1 MHQLPPIT
9 KHEYLTR
16 VSAIQNLMAKA
27 SIDVILI
34 TTEANFR
41 YITGFAS
48 QTWVNLSRPRYCLVP
63 REGEPVIVC
72 PQTNVVSTKATSWIN
87 DIRTWPAPRPEDDGI
102 TILTGAIRSM
112 LRKGKK
118 LGLELG
124 PESRIGFPAADF
136 LKLLREVP
144 ADAVADGFAI
154 LRDVRMVKS
163 AAEIARCELI
173 CGIASDAFIALGPRL
188 RIGDSERIACA
199 KLREE
204 LARRGAETTPYLIC
218 RSGQGGYDCINMG
231 PTDRVLKHGDAMI
244 IDNGSTYDGYF
255 CDFDREYFFGEI
267 SEQIGSAYSQV
278 WAATER
284 GIEATRPGIRVC
296 DLFNEMAKEL
306 GSEVIK
312 GSNVGR
318 IGHGLGMLLTEPPS
332 INAEDQTMIV
342 PGMILTIEPGLG
354 FIYQGPDGPQKKVM
368 VHEENVVVTESGC
381 RLLTKR
387 ASRTPV
393 VVS

>member
-1 MHQLPPIT
+1 MFQLPPVT
-9 KHEYLTR
+9 KHEYESR
-16 VSAIQNLMAKA
+16 VLAVQNLMAKA

-41 YITGFAS
+41 YLTGFAS

-72 PQTNVVSTKATSWIN
+72 PQTNVVSTKATSWVK

-102 TILTGAIRSM
+102 TILVDAIRSM
-112 LRKGKK
+112 LRKGMK

-136 LKLLREVP
+136 MKILREVP
-144 ADAVADGFAI
+144 AESIADGFAI
-154 LRDVRMVKS
+154 LRDIRMVKS

-173 CGIASDAFIALGPRL
+173 CGIASDAFVALGSKL
-188 RIGDSERIACA
+188 VIGDSERTACA

-204 LARRGAETTPYLIC
+204 LAKRGAETTPYLIC
-218 RSGQGGYDCINMG
+218 RSGEGGYDCINMG

-255 CDFDREYFFGEI
+255 CDFDREYFFGEA
-267 SEQIGSAYSQV
+267 SAQIKSAYSQV

-284 GIEATRPGIRVC
+284 GIQATRPGIRVC
-296 DLFNEMAKEL
+296 DLYSEMAKEL
-306 GSEVIK
+306 GAEVIQ

-332 INAEDQTMIV
+332 INSTDETLIV

-354 FIYQGPDGPQKKVM
+354 FVYQSADGPQKKVM
-368 VHEENVVVTESGC
+368 VHEENVVVTDDGC

-387 ASRTPV
+387 APRAPV
-393 VVS
+393 VVN

>member
-1 MHQLPPIT
+1 MYNLPPIT
-9 KHEYLTR
+9 KDEYRSR
-16 VSAIQNLMAKA
+16 VSTVQKLMAKA

-41 YITGFAS
+41 YLTGFAS

-63 REGEPVIVC
+63 REGDPVIVC
-72 PQTNVVSTKATSWIN
+72 PQTNVVSMKATSWVS

-102 TILTGAIRSM
+102 TILIDAIHSM
-112 LRKGKK
+112 LRRGMK

-124 PESRIGFPAADF
+124 PESRIGFPAHDF
-136 LKLLREVP
+136 IKILREVS
-144 ADAVADGFAI
+144 AESVADGFAI

-163 AAEIARCELI
+163 PAEVARCELI
-173 CGIASDAFIALGPRL
+173 CGIASDAFIALPSKL
-188 RIGDSERIACA
+188 KIGDSERIACA

-218 RSGQGGYDCINMG
+218 RSGEGGYDCINMG
-231 PTDRVLKHGDAMI
+231 PTDRILKPGDAMI

-255 CDFDREYFFGEI
+255 CDFDREYFFGEA
-267 SEQIGSAYSQV
+267 SPQIKSAYSQV
-278 WAATER
+278 WSATER
-284 GIEATRPGIRVC
+284 GIEATRPGIRMC

-306 GSEVIK
+306 GAETIQ

-332 INAEDQTMIV
+332 INSTDQTVIV

-354 FIYQGPDGPQKKVM
+354 FIYQGADGPQKKVM
-368 VHEENVVVTESGC
+368 VHEENVVVTEDGC

-387 ASRTPV
+387 APREPV